1 MILSHIY
8 YLLNYYFY
16 VAISSVYYVV
26 SLYCISALYSAAKAA
41 GILGIYHLSCF
52 LIVYMINK
60 AMITKKY
67 IYIYLKWIDIQIVL
81 KSGNRIFSINIFR
94 NCELL

>member
-1 MILSHIY
+1 M
-8 YLLNYYFY
+8 LLFPLYN
-16 VAISSVYYVV
+16 YVV

-60 AMITKKY
+60 AMIIFILKNGKSSSLIFGKQKVYQTIIICNTKQFCT
-67 IYIYLKWIDIQIVL
+67 L
-81 KSGNRIFSINIFR
+81 
-94 NCELL
+94 